1 MAAQASPLHSA
12 HHWHLHVF
20 RSPMGESE
28 FRFAPL
34 LRWLGLTL
42 IVVLVLQMAAVVVA
56 IDWADTS
63 RPPQVTGPLVAL
75 APLGFLGLLVTLIAS
90 RLEDP
95 QQRHTPLRWVVCGCS
110 ALLAAGMIAAIPMS
124 LSSEAGDAIQL
135 QNLDQ
140 GRQALKEARQFRED
154 DQQVEALGEQLAQA
168 GQLAADAT
176 DDDKR
181 RAAQVMVD
189 EQIVQMEEQL
199 QRFEA
204 QRTRES
210 RQRLI
215 GGTASA
221 VVLAVAFALLALTAV
236 L

>member
-1 MAAQASPLHSA
+1 
-12 HHWHLHVF
+12 
-20 RSPMGESE
+20 MGESE

-63 RPPQVTGPLVAL
+63 RPPQLTGPLVVL

-90 RLEDP
+90 RLEHP

-124 LSSEAGDAIQL
+124 LSSEAGDASQL

-154 DQQVEALGEQLAQA
+154 EQQVEALGEQLAQA

-176 DDDKR
+176 ADDKR

-189 EQIVQMEEQL
+189 EQIVQMESQL

>member
-1 MAAQASPLHSA
+1 
-12 HHWHLHVF
+12 
-20 RSPMGESE
+20 MGESE

-63 RPPQVTGPLVAL
+63 RPPQLTGPLVAL

-124 LSSEAGDAIQL
+124 LSSEAGDASQL

-154 DQQVEALGEQLAQA
+154 EQQVEALGEQLAQA

-176 DDDKR
+176 ADDKR

-189 EQIVQMEEQL
+189 EQIVQMESQL

>member
-1 MAAQASPLHSA
+1 
-12 HHWHLHVF
+12 
-20 RSPMGESE
+20 MGESE

-42 IVVLVLQMAAVVVA
+42 IVVLMLQMAAVVVA

-63 RPPQVTGPLVAL
+63 RPPQLTGPLVAL

-90 RLEDP
+90 RLDHP
-95 QQRHTPLRWVVCGCS
+95 QQRHTPLRWIVCGCS

-124 LSSEAGDAIQL
+124 LSSEAGDATQL

-154 DQQVEALGEQLAQA
+154 EQQVEALGEQLAQA

-181 RAAQVMVD
+181 RAAEVMVD
-189 EQIVQMEEQL
+189 EQIDQMESQL

-204 QRTRES
+204 QRSRES

-221 VVLAVAFALLALTAV
+221 GVLAIAFVLLALTAV

>member
-1 MAAQASPLHSA
+1 
-12 HHWHLHVF
+12 
-20 RSPMGESE
+20 MGESE

-56 IDWADTS
+56 IDWADTG
-63 RPPQVTGPLVAL
+63 RPPQLTGPLVAL

-90 RLEDP
+90 RLEHP

-124 LSSEAGDAIQL
+124 LSSEAGDASQL

-154 DQQVEALGEQLAQA
+154 EQQVEALGEQLAQA

-176 DDDKR
+176 ADDKR
-181 RAAQVMVD
+181 RAAEVMVD
-189 EQIVQMEEQL
+189 EQIVQMESQL

>member
-1 MAAQASPLHSA
+1 
-12 HHWHLHVF
+12 
-20 RSPMGESE
+20 MGEPE

-42 IVVLVLQMAAVVVA
+42 IVVLMLQMAAVVVA

-63 RPPQVTGPLVAL
+63 RPPQLTGPLVAL

-90 RLEDP
+90 RLDHP
-95 QQRHTPLRWVVCGCS
+95 QQRHTPLRWIVCGCS

-124 LSSEAGDAIQL
+124 LSSEAGDATQL

-154 DQQVEALGEQLAQA
+154 EQQVEALGEQLAQA

-181 RAAQVMVD
+181 RAAEVMVD
-189 EQIVQMEEQL
+189 EQIDQMESQL

-204 QRTRES
+204 QRSRES

-221 VVLAVAFALLALTAV
+221 GVLAIAFVLLALTAV

>member
-1 MAAQASPLHSA
+1 
-12 HHWHLHVF
+12 
-20 RSPMGESE
+20 MGESE

-189 EQIVQMEEQL
+189 EQIVQMEAQL